1 MLEPTKE
8 KFLMFLIW
16 ENSLHYGP
24 NSKIYEKIKNR
35 FFENVPD
42 FIFGTYSVIFC
53 MSLGLSRDIKRSMV
67 SVFILEILEH
77 FQ

>member
-1 MLEPTKE
+1 
-8 KFLMFLIW
+8 MFGIW

-24 NSKIYEKIKNR
+24 KSKFYEKIKNR

-42 FIFGTYSVIFC
+42 FIFGIYSVILC
-53 MSLGLSRDIKRSMV
+53 MGLGLLRDSKKSMV